1 MPQRNSYLVKLSNL
15 PQGYEANETY
25 RFGSNTVNIT
35 IRKAAVQ
42 NELDHSQAQYAEGKT
57 MTDFALTD
65 TDGNVYR
72 LSELLKEKQL
82 VVLDFWYTACEPCK
96 LEFPFFESA
105 IQNYGDNMALLAIDP
120 IDSVNAIK
128 ALRDKLNV
136 TFPMMK
142 DTCNLYLG
150 FDITSYPVTVFIDA
164 NGRILEIHS
173 GAFLTEADFLATV
186 KKYLPLAPM

>member
-1 MPQRNSYLVKLSNL
+1 
-15 PQGYEANETY
+15 
-25 RFGSNTVNIT
+25 
-35 IRKAAVQ
+35 
-42 NELDHSQAQYAEGKT
+42 
-57 MTDFALTD
+57 
-65 TDGNVYR
+65 
-72 LSELLKEKQL
+72 
-82 VVLDFWYTACEPCK
+82 
-96 LEFPFFESA
+96 
-105 IQNYGDNMALLAIDP
+105 MALLAIDP

-186 KKYLPLAPM
+186 KKYLP